1 MFSMRRRDFVAL
13 LGGAAASLPLAA
25 LAQQAK
31 MARIGFLGLVSASS
45 QRNPVAALR
54 AGLRDLGW
62 VEGRNILIEFRWAE
76 GNYERLPALAEELVR
91 LRVDVL
97 VTHGAAGALA
107 AKNASST
114 VPIVITAVGD
124 MLSLG
129 LVSSLSRP
137 GGNITGSSLFVA
149 EHTAKRLEL
158 IKEAIPSLTK
168 VAVLLNPGNAATQFV
183 LSEIEGV
190 AKASNVEL
198 RAYEARQPS
207 DFERVFAA
215 MADQHIGALVV
226 HEDTMLNANANA
238 LAVFA
243 AARRLPSC
251 GFPEFVRSGGLL
263 AYGIN
268 FADMDYR
275 AAAFVD
281 KILKVA
287 NPGDLPV
294 ERSTKFN
301 VIVNL
306 QTAKALGITLP
317 TSILLRADEVIE

>member
-1 MFSMRRRDFVAL
+1 M
-13 LGGAAASLPLAA
+13 LA
-25 LAQQAK
+25 
-31 MARIGFLGLVSASS
+31 
-45 QRNPVAALR
+45 
-54 AGLRDLGW
+54 
-62 VEGRNILIEFRWAE
+62 
-76 GNYERLPALAEELVR
+76 
-91 LRVDVL
+91 
-97 VTHGAAGALA
+97 
-107 AKNASST
+107 
-114 VPIVITAVGD
+114 
-124 MLSLG
+124 LG
-129 LVSSLSRP
+129 LVSSLARP

-158 IKEAIPSLTK
+158 IKEAVPSLTR
-168 VAVLLNPGNAATQFV
+168 VAVLLNPANASTQIV
-183 LSEIEGV
+183 LSETEAT

-198 RAYEARQPS
+198 RAFEARQPS
-207 DFERVFAA
+207 DFDRVFAA
-215 MADQHIGALVV
+215 MADQQVGALVV

-238 LAVFA
+238 LAVFS

-275 AAAFVD
+275 AAAFID
-281 KILKVA
+281 KILKGA
-287 NPGDLPV
+287 KPGNLPV

-306 QTAKALGITLP
+306 QTAKALGIRLP

>member
-1 MFSMRRRDFVAL
+1 MMKRREFITL
-13 LGGAAASLPLAA
+13 LGGAAVSWPVAA
-25 LAQQAK
+25 RAQQAK
-31 MARIGFLGLVSASS
+31 VARIGFLGLVSASS
-45 QRNPVAALR
+45 HANRIAALR

-62 VEGRNILIEFRWAE
+62 VEGVNIFIECRWAE
-76 GNYERLPALAEELVR
+76 GNYDRLPALAEELVR
-91 LRVDVL
+91 LNVDVL

-215 MADQHIGALVV
+215 MADQHIGALVI

-251 GFPEFVRSGGLL
+251 VFPEFVRSGGLL

-281 KILKVA
+281 KILKGA
-287 NPGDLPV
+287 KPGDLPV